1 MFYSQLLLAKK
12 GALGKVWLAA
22 HYDRRLTKAQIA
34 NTDIKTLV
42 ASVEKP
48 SAALSLRVSAHLL
61 LGLSKIFQR
70 QVMYLF
76 VETNDA
82 LVKIRAVRAAQ
93 GSAEGAGRAEDA
105 GGAGVRVRAARG
117 CSVIA
122 PCSGDLHVD
131 AAARPAGAARVMQP
145 AARPWCLSERATA
158 LSAGAAAASS
168 SAVSSALPSVALR
181 CRPPCRPSSPAPP
194 PLRAAA
200 TSTPPRRACAATW
213 TCSWRSTAVS
223 EQARARCCWRAGGRR
238 CRTWR
243 GAPSPTSW
251 ASGRGWRGACRAPKG
266 LCRGCGE
273 GRAAAAERGGV
284 GRGFVAGRRRGRLWE
299 P

>member
-82 LVKIRAVRAAQ
+82 LVKIRAVREAQ
-93 GSAEGAGRAEDA
+93 RSGAQR
-105 GGAGVRVRAARG
+105 
-117 CSVIA
+117 S
-122 PCSGDLHVD
+122 
-131 AAARPAGAARVMQP
+131 
-145 AARPWCLSERATA
+145 
-158 LSAGAAAASS
+158 
-168 SAVSSALPSVALR
+168 
-181 CRPPCRPSSPAPP
+181 
-194 PLRAAA
+194 
-200 TSTPPRRACAATW
+200 RAC
-213 TCSWRSTAVS
+213 
-223 EQARARCCWRAGGRR
+223 G
-238 CRTWR
+238 
-243 GAPSPTSW
+243 
-251 ASGRGWRGACRAPKG
+251 
-266 LCRGCGE
+266 
-273 GRAAAAERGGV
+273 AERGGWGCGRCGAASLPCPLPCLLGDLHAGPAAAARAV
-284 GRGFVAGRRRGRLWE
+284 GMAQRAAL